1 MLFRSPLQRLQRQ
14 LAPEPAALQE
24 RLGGLEA
31 LLAEL
36 EATNFSPTTSLRG
49 DVRWWLGG
57 VGYSGNQINRAANT
71 YGGQPLRDAVIAAAA
86 RLGWHAKDRDFA
98 AKLAARSGLDAERVN
113 AAMNTAHI
121 RERNHFLRIT
131 QDLRKITDALHA

>member
-1 MLFRSPLQRLQRQ
+1 MLFRSELAGAFLWSQR
-14 LAPEPAALQE
+14 ESD
-24 RLGGLEA
+24 A
-31 LLAEL
+31 LL
-36 EATNFSPTTSLRG
+36 
-49 DVRWWLGG
+49 
-57 VGYSGNQINRAANT
+57 
-71 YGGQPLRDAVIAAAA
+71 QPLRDAVIAAAA